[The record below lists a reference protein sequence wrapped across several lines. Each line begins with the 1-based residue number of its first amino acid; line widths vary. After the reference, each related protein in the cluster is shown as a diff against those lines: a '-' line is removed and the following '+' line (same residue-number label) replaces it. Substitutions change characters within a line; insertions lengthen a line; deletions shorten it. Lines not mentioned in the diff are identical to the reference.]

1 MRFMFC
7 IGDPRRVIMRAPKLS
22 VVLAATILAACHLTS
37 FGRPRGSGASFQ
49 EYRESFAAAAGD
61 AFIEQ
66 LDQRELRRRARQQRT
81 VWLGDHHRHSRL
93 HALHLE
99 LLSELERGGAKI
111 TLLLEAVGTQD
122 QPIVDA
128 YLAGQLDMR
137 ALRANTRARWRGSW
151 LDDPALDPAYFRSLL
166 SFARE
171 REIPVRALEPTPR
184 GPLATRD
191 TILAGAVAA
200 ARAAYSD
207 RLLVVVL
214 GQSHL
219 LGEGDVVRR
228 SGAGGLVVGGQ
239 PTSPLM
245 QARPARALPGSVWRS
260 NGDVYWFG
268 EMLRD

>member
-1 MRFMFC
+1 
-7 IGDPRRVIMRAPKLS
+7 MRASKLS
-22 VVLAATILAACHLTS
+22 VILAAAIATACRVEP
-37 FGRPRGSGASFQ
+37 FGRQRGSGASFQ
-49 EYRESFAAAAGD
+49 EYRESFVAAAGD
-61 AFIEQ
+61 AFSEQ
-66 LDQRELRRRARQQRT
+66 LDQRELRRRAREQRT

-99 LLSELERGGAKI
+99 MLSALERGGAKM

-128 YLAGQLDMR
+128 YLAGQRDMR
-137 ALRANTRARWRGSW
+137 ALRASTRARWPGSW

-166 SFARE
+166 TFARE
-171 REIPVRALEPTPR
+171 HEIPVRALEPTPR
-184 GPLATRD
+184 APLATRD
-191 TILAGAVAA
+191 TTLAGAVAA
-200 ARAAYSD
+200 ARAAYPGS
-207 RLLVVVL
+207 LLVVVL

-228 SGAGGLVVGGQ
+228 SGVGGVVVGGE
-239 PTSPLM
+239 PTRPLM
-245 QARPARALPGSVWRS
+245 RARPARALPGSVWRS